1 MNILGYA
8 QKLGKALM
16 LPIATLPVAALLLR
30 LGQPDLLGIPFMAA
44 AGDAIFSQ
52 LPLLFGLGIA
62 IGLSKDGSGAA
73 GLAGAVAYFVLTAT
87 AKTIDASI
95 NMSFFGGIFAGI
107 IAGHSYNAFHAT
119 RLPEWLAFFAGKRL
133 VPIMAGLFALVAGAL
148 SGVIWPSIQGGL
160 DALAH
165 AVSTSGALGQF
176 VYGTLNRALIPV
188 GLHHVLNSYF
198 WFGMG
203 TCQEILVSGAQ
214 AAGQALPALEKLCVD
229 PALAK
234 T

>member
-73 GLAGAVAYFVLTAT
+73 GLAGAVAYFVLSAT
-87 AKTIDASI
+87 AK
-95 NMSFFGGIFAGI
+95 
-107 IAGHSYNAFHAT
+107 
-119 RLPEWLAFFAGKRL
+119 RLMLQSTC
-133 VPIMAGLFALVAGAL
+133 L
-148 SGVIWPSIQGGL
+148 SL
-160 DALAH
+160 
-165 AVSTSGALGQF
+165 AVSSQ
-176 VYGTLNRALIPV
+176 VSSQGTLTTRST
-188 GLHHVLNSYF
+188 LHV
-198 WFGMG
+198 
-203 TCQEILVSGAQ
+203 CQSG
-214 AAGQALPALEKLCVD
+214 
-229 PALAK
+229 
-234 T
+234 

>member
-87 AKTIDASI
+87 AK
-95 NMSFFGGIFAGI
+95 
-107 IAGHSYNAFHAT
+107 
-119 RLPEWLAFFAGKRL
+119 RLMLQSTC
-133 VPIMAGLFALVAGAL
+133 L
-148 SGVIWPSIQGGL
+148 SS
-160 DALAH
+160 
-165 AVSTSGALGQF
+165 AVSSQ
-176 VYGTLNRALIPV
+176 VSSQGTLTTRST
-188 GLHHVLNSYF
+188 LHV
-198 WFGMG
+198 
-203 TCQEILVSGAQ
+203 CQSG
-214 AAGQALPALEKLCVD
+214 
-229 PALAK
+229 
-234 T
+234 